1 AGEDRREHEAYLHAL
16 GPVLRNQELMMEQA
30 FDEQLER
37 HWPVSGEL
45 REMSVEFAARD
56 TARFSSE
63 GIAGVGAVL
72 VPILIVA
79 WPSAWLL
86 VAFLVRGGLSL
97 RLMGIRLVSSDGRPA
112 ARWRCLW
119 RAFVLWGPLTAL
131 LLVSARFESQ
141 YWFEWAESAHRP
153 ALLW

>member
-1 AGEDRREHEAYLHAL
+1 AGWVVVFTGCWTSHVRQQFRIRIAQTLPGSDFAELVAASTSPLPFELARVALAAANDARTIDALKVAAGEDRREHEAYLHAL

-63 GIAGVGAVL
+63 GIAWVGAVL

-79 WPSAWLL
+79 WPSAWL
-86 VAFLVRGGLSL
+86 
-97 RLMGIRLVSSDGRPA
+97 
-112 ARWRCLW
+112 
-119 RAFVLWGPLTAL
+119 
-131 LLVSARFESQ
+131 
-141 YWFEWAESAHRP
+141 
-153 ALLW
+153 